1 MLVGE
6 PKLEDVMRV
15 ESKLKEVSIGELE
28 SDEIYTVS
36 TGDEVIVSNK
46 KSR

>member
-1 MLVGE
+1 M
-6 PKLEDVMRV
+6 EDVMRV